1 MACLNMD
8 SKFRPGVGNGEKSF
22 ELSEPAIV
30 SRIGNCSFTSEWY
43 EIASD
48 DHFWMQWR
56 FSVFKEFL
64 GMLNVQIRDRLNVL
78 EIGCGKGVFLKQLEE
93 NTDWETT
100 GVDMNMEALNN
111 SMAKR
116 SRLFFYDITEE
127 KPMFNQVYDIVV
139 LMDVLE
145 HIEKPCEFLVSCFSC
160 LRSGGILIVNVPALQ
175 SMYSVYDKVMGHLRR
190 YDNRTL
196 LKELELIEGKNVITV
211 YWGITLLPVLF
222 LRKLLISKN
231 RMQENI
237 VEKGF
242 MPMGRLSHM
251 LLVFLM
257 RLELFFFKKPPIG
270 TSLMGAIFKK

>member
-1 MACLNMD
+1 MD
-8 SKFRPGVGNGEKSF
+8 RKSKPI
-22 ELSEPAIV
+22 IV
-30 SRIGNCSFTSEWY
+30 SRIDNCTFADEWY

-48 DHFWMQWR
+48 DHFWIQWR
-56 FSVFKEFL
+56 FSVFIKFL
-64 GMLNVQIRDRLNVL
+64 KMLNISIRDRLNVL
-78 EIGCGKGVFLKQLEE
+78 EVGCGNGVFLKQIEQ
-93 NTDWETT
+93 NTDWEIV

-116 SRLFFYDITEE
+116 SRLYFYNILE
-127 KPMFNQVYDIVV
+127 KRPMFNQGYDIVF

-145 HIEKPCEFLVSCFSC
+145 HIEKPDDFLESCFSC

-190 YDNRTL
+190 YNNRTL
-196 LKELELIEGKNVITV
+196 LKELEFIEGKNVITV

-231 RMQENI
+231 RMKGNI

-242 MPMGRLSHM
+242 MPMGRLSRM
-251 LLVFLM
+251 LLMSLM
-257 RLELFFFKKPPIG
+257 WLELFFFKKPPIG

>member
-1 MACLNMD
+1 MD
-8 SKFRPGVGNGEKSF
+8 STLKSGIGNGETSVKRSKPVVI
-22 ELSEPAIV
+22 SKID
-30 SRIGNCSFTSEWY
+30 NCTFADEWY

-48 DHFWMQWR
+48 DHFWIQWR
-56 FSVFKEFL
+56 FSIFKKFL
-64 GMLNVQIRDRLNVL
+64 KKLNVNARERLNVL
-78 EIGCGKGVFLKQLEE
+78 EIGCGNGAFLRQIEQ
-93 NTDWETT
+93 NTDWKTV

-116 SRLFFYDITEE
+116 SQLFFYDITE
-127 KPMFNQVYDIVV
+127 KNSMFNQVYDIVI

-145 HIEKPCEFLVSCFSC
+145 HIEEPCEFLESCFSC

-175 SMYSVYDKVMGHLRR
+175 SMYSVYDRVMGHLRR

-196 LKELELIEGKNVITV
+196 LKELAVIDGRNIITV

-231 RMQENI
+231 RTHENI
-237 VEKGF
+237 VERGF
-242 MPMGRLSHM
+242 MPMGRLSRV

-257 RLELFFFKKPPIG
+257 RLELLFFKKPLIG
-270 TSLMGAIFKK
+270 TSLMGAISKK